1 MEDGERKGLRA
12 PPTPARRRCLGR
24 EGDRRRGWEGRR
36 RRSPA
41 ATALLSSGV
50 VPPARGAV
58 ASLRLPRCRR
68 LGREGDRRR
77 GWEGRRR
84 RRREGGRREEEGGR
98 RRRRSPAA
106 TALLNPGVVS
116 RSLGG
121 TREKESARKERE
133 GGKNLE

>member
-1 MEDGERKGLRA
+1 VEDGERKGLSGPTYAGA
-12 PPTPARRRCLGR
+12 PPTRGVVASLRPPRRRCLGR

-41 ATALLSSGV
+41 AIALLSSGV

-84 RRREGGRREEEGGR
+84 RREEEGGR

-106 TALLNPGVVS
+106 TALLSP
-116 RSLGG
+116 G
-121 TREKESARKERE
+121 TREKKSARKERE